1 MVDAGRQVFVISND
15 IVPGLGMPVAAPG
28 LRAFGLAE
36 GLRANGVRMKML
48 VTRGFVERQWMRLG
62 RSVLYPTAHDTEIV
76 GASSLARYLKAHAPA
91 VAILINSNQVDHLR
105 PIEGVRYVLDFFAP
119 KMLEELYHHGEGYP
133 GEDLKRLRE
142 RKLRAIKLADAFIC
156 NGRKKVPYF
165 LAWMLQ
171 ADRDVRSVPLDVVS
185 MCVPLSWSGEPGGDE
200 GVRLAVAGYLHLW
213 STLGNWVEVLERR
226 LDRPGVRLDLLVPWH
241 WGAGR
246 SHASRDDLDR
256 ISRHPSVTT
265 HGTMN
270 FSGFQRFLST
280 VDVTI
285 DLFQHNLEREYAMV
299 TRSVVSLAC
308 GVPVIHPPFTEVSPM
323 IAEYDAGWLVDPL
336 DSRTLAVVLDEII
349 EDPGAVRRK
358 TKNARTLASAILD
371 PAEAVK
377 PLVKILETL

>member
-336 DSRTLAVVLDEII
+336 DSRTLGVVLDEII